1 MERVIRAI
9 CDNGYDGVLI
19 PNHSMKIR
27 YKGREVLHTY
37 SPTPKTYD
45 ELLEL
50 LETMPEFMELL
61 KSHGIDKEARGGKA

>member
-1 MERVIRAI
+1 MERVIRVI
-9 CDNGYDGVLI
+9 CDSGYDGVLI

-27 YKGREVLHTY
+27 YEGREVLHTY

-61 KSHGIDKEARGGKA
+61 KSHGIDRGARA

>member
-1 MERVIRAI
+1 MMRVIRAI

-61 KSHGIDKEARGGKA
+61 KSHDKAKGARA